1 MNTKFSRHEIRSAII
16 GMTLGDSYLH
26 QAHRRPNVR
35 MKFTHC
41 PKQMAYGYWKK
52 TVIEQLTPKPVRV
65 YNRVA
70 KLTNGKSYEQIAF
83 ESISHPLFK
92 RIRKLTYLDKKKTVT
107 ERLLAYL
114 TPLGLAIWYM
124 DDGSINI
131 TKRDGKLRGRQI
143 FLHAACSEAEAD
155 VIRNYFLSTWGIE
168 WKKLRVKQ
176 GSENFSLRANC
187 ENAIKFF
194 QIISQYVHPS
204 MRYKIDLQYHNNTG
218 RNYQRVQQRIAG
230 LKELGLY
237 FKPEDIV
244 PTTTNADNLVNRA
257 A

>member
-1 MNTKFSRHEIRSAII
+1 
-16 GMTLGDSYLH
+16 MTLGDSYLTP
-26 QAHRRPNVR
+26 AHKRPNVR
-35 MKFTHC
+35 MNYTHC

-52 TVIEQLTPKPVRV
+52 AVIEQLTPKPVRV

-70 KLTNGKSYEQIAF
+70 KLNNGKSYEQISF
-83 ESISHPLFK
+83 ESVSHPLFK
-92 RIRKLTYLDKKKTVT
+92 RIRKLAYLNRKKTIT

-143 FLHAACSEAEAD
+143 FLHTACSEAEAD
-155 VIRNYFLSTWGIE
+155 TVRNYFLCTWGII
-168 WKKLRVKQ
+168 WKKFKIRQ
-176 GSENFSLRANC
+176 DSDRFSLNANC

-194 QIISQYVHPS
+194 QIISQNVHPS
-204 MRYKIDLQYHNNTG
+204 MRYKMDLQYYNNTG
-218 RNYQRVQQRIAG
+218 RNYKRVQQRIAG

-244 PTTTNADNLVNRA
+244 PTTTNADNLLNKA